1 MDVSGNG
8 GGGESHS
15 PYGKQSEFLGDTK
28 GNRDLETDRT
38 MPSGGAGEPHAAF
51 SKQSE
56 FLGDTK
62 GNSDLATDRTSGV
75 PSGFGG
81 GRHKAGGSGKNQ
93 TGPGM

>member
-1 MDVSGNG
+1 MNG
-8 GGGESHS
+8 GSGEAHAAFS
-15 PYGKQSEFLGDTK
+15 KQSEFLGDTK
-28 GNRDLETDRT
+28 GNRDLETNRT
-38 MPSGGAGEPHAAF
+38 HPSGGSGESHAAY

-62 GNSDLATDRTSGV
+62 GNRDLATDRSSGV

>member
-1 MDVSGNG
+1 MNGLGGSG
-8 GGGESHS
+8 EAHAAFSH
-15 PYGKQSEFLGDTK
+15 QNEFLGNTK

-38 MPSGGAGEPHAAF
+38 MPSGGSGEPHAAF

-62 GNSDLATDRTSGV
+62 GNSDLKTDRSSGLD
-75 PSGFGG
+75 SGYGG

-93 TGPGM
+93 SGPGY